1 MKYDIGYITNYI
13 IEYDSGVPMSV
24 ILGLSLIVCAI
35 IVTLYHYST
44 DGFIFLRKTSWCILG
59 GYMSFIF
66 CATVLFRD
74 HAEEIRYSWPPF
86 LTYACLYNRRIAEII
101 LNVLMFIPIGFLL
114 TAVLKK
120 NFLLVFCIGCLLSI
134 IIEVIQLLTYR
145 GVCNID
151 DVIHNTLG
159 CVLGYSAFRI
169 CNSILTAYTK

>member
-1 MKYDIGYITNYI
+1 MKYNIGYITNYI

-74 HAEEIRYSWPPF
+74 QAEEMHYSWQPF

-114 TAVLKK
+114 TAAMKRERFHFVL
-120 NFLLVFCIGCLLSI
+120 CTGCMFSLT
-134 IIEVIQLLTYR
+134 IETAQLLFRR
-145 GVCNID
+145 GVCSID
-151 DVIHNTLG
+151 DIIHNVLG
-159 CVLGYSAFRI
+159 CVIGYI
-169 CNSILTAYTK
+169 CFMFCYRMVRRRV